1 MRKYPLIPDMEP
13 TTEQSKDTN
22 VVQLSET
29 MSFITVIYRIKMA
42 QGHLSLSPEFTQTC
56 VTVYESW
63 NLQAAQHVEECPFPV
78 GQLGSASDRK
88 IGWSLLSLGCW
99 LF

>member
-1 MRKYPLIPDMEP
+1 MRKDPVIPDMEP
-13 TTEQSKDTN
+13 TTDQSKDTN

-42 QGHLSLSPEFTQTC
+42 QGHLSLSPDFTQTC

-63 NLQAAQHVEECPFPV
+63 KHGAHCTICR
-78 GQLGSASDRK
+78 QLNMLKSV
-88 IGWSLLSLGCW
+88 
-99 LF
+99 LFL